1 MVNIVMKEDN
11 GFMLVTGAIE
21 VQQEGEVQAPS
32 FNSDSTPSRRRFLQH
47 QYMKE
52 RSPRATV
59 CVL

>member
-1 MVNIVMKEDN
+1 MKEDN